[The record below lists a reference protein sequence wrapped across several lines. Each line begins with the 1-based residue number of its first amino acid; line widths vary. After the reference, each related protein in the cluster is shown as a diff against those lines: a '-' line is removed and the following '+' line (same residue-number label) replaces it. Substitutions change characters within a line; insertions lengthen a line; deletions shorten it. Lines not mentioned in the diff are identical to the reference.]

1 MKQNQTNPGYD
12 DRRDEQTQTSGLGA
26 DGEREA
32 AQIRQNIAQTRT
44 EMSGTIEE
52 IHGKLN
58 PTVLKEQAV
67 EQFHDAK
74 EKVLAEMLEAKDT
87 LKAEIKAELAEA
99 KHAVREATIG
109 KVENMVNTTKDTVKD
124 TGVSLLDM
132 VKQNPIPVAMVGV
145 GMAWLVMNG
154 RSGGRTGSRLRGSM
168 YERGDGSQRM
178 YGGQGL
184 YSPQQGSGA
193 YGSGDQELYSGA
205 EEDRIGNRGV
215 AYGEDNTLGTA
226 THAVQ
231 RTAGKV
237 AEQSSQL
244 ARRAQTSISQAT
256 RAASARVTTM
266 AHTVQE
272 QGRRLEGRVEQAF
285 HENPLLV
292 GAGALAAGTLIGLA
306 IPITRREDTWMG
318 KTRDDLIEKAGT
330 AAKGALDKVQEA
342 AKRVGEES
350 QRGDDG
356 GGYGNRPAGN
366 TRNGSTSGS
375 PSMPR

>member
-1 MKQNQTNPGYD
+1 MKQNETNPGYD

-52 IHGKLN
+52 LHGKLN

-74 EKVLAEMLEAKDT
+74 EKVLAEMLEAKET

-99 KHAVREATIG
+99 KHAMREATIG
-109 KVENMVNTTKDTVKD
+109 KVEHMVHNTKDTVKD
-124 TGVSLLDM
+124 TGASLLDM

-145 GMAWLVMNG
+145 GLAWLVMNG

-168 YERGDGSQRM
+168 YQRGGDLSQRM

-184 YSPQQGSGA
+184 YSQPQGGGA

-205 EEDRIGNRGV
+205 EEDRIGNRDV
-215 AYGEDNTLGTA
+215 AYGEENTLGTA
-226 THAVQ
+226 TQAVQ
-231 RTAGKV
+231 RRAGKV

-244 ARRAQTSISQAT
+244 ARRAQASISQVT
-256 RAASARVTTM
+256 KAAGTRVTTL
-266 AHTVQE
+266 AHSVQE

-318 KTRDDLIEKAGT
+318 KTRDGLIEKAGT

-350 QRGDDG
+350 MRDDG
-356 GGYGNRPAGN
+356 GNGNRSAGN
-366 TRNGSTSGS
+366 TRNGAPSGS
-375 PSMPR
+375 PSLPR

>member
-1 MKQNQTNPGYD
+1 MKQNETNPGHD
-12 DRRDEQTQTSGLGA
+12 DRRDEPTQTSGLGA

-32 AQIRQNIAQTRT
+32 AQIRHNIAQTRT

-52 IHGKLN
+52 LHGKLN

-74 EKVLAEMLEAKDT
+74 EKVLAEMLEAKET
-87 LKAEIKAELAEA
+87 VKAEIKAELAEA

-109 KVENMVNTTKDTVKD
+109 KVEHMVHKTKDTVKD

-145 GMAWLVMNG
+145 GVAWLVMNG

-168 YERGDGSQRM
+168 YEPGGDVSQRM

-184 YSPQQGSGA
+184 SSQPKVGGA

-215 AYGEDNTLGTA
+215 AYGEDNTPGTA
-226 THAVQ
+226 TQTVQ
-231 RTAGKV
+231 RRAGKV

-256 RAASARVTTM
+256 RAAGARMTTM
-266 AHTVQE
+266 AHGVQE
-272 QGRRLEGRVEQAF
+272 QGRRLEGRVEEAF

-292 GAGALAAGTLIGLA
+292 GAAAFAAGTLIGLA
-306 IPITRREDTWMG
+306 IPITRREDAIMG
-318 KTRDDLIEKAGT
+318 KTRDGLMQKAGT
-330 AAKGALDKVQEA
+330 AAQGALDKVQEA
-342 AKRVGEES
+342 AKRIGEDSARDE
-350 QRGDDG
+350 G
-356 GGYGNRPAGN
+356 GNGNRPAGS